1 MPDGQAGPGMGAQFA
16 QLVKEVR
23 SAYGN
28 TIKACAEAIAA
39 SLARGHSILRLLQ
52 QHGLSPDPALI
63 STQVRAA
70 ACLHMARQE
79 G

>member
-23 SAYGN
+23 SAYGGAV
-28 TIKACAEAIAA
+28 KACAEQIAA
-39 SLARGHSILRLLQ
+39 SIGRQYSILRLLQ

-63 STQVRAA
+63 STQASSRV
-70 ACLHMARQE
+70 
-79 G
+79 